1 MILRGFHYL
10 SFWLCARC
18 VSLLG
23 TLDRNIVPPQTRRNL
38 GCKCLRRGNDSVL
51 NNRTNQIRVG
61 FVFIGQHAYGADTI
75 LFKKASFQR
84 HDYGTWRRCSSLV
97 SKPVRIVC
105 ASDVIV
111 TRWCAIFPNPL
122 TRKNALQVCQ
132 IGKNHYRSVETLRCL
147 TYERLQ

>member
-1 MILRGFHYL
+1 MILGGFHYL

-23 TLDRNIVPPQTRRNL
+23 TLDRNILPPQTRRNL

-51 NNRTNQIRVG
+51 DNRTHHIRVG
-61 FVFIGQHAYGADTI
+61 FALKGQYATI
-75 LFKKASFQR
+75 LFNKASFQR
-84 HDYGTWRRCSSLV
+84 QDYGTWRRCSCLV
-97 SKPVRIVC
+97 SKTVKMVC